1 MDVIGMERKIKE
13 FLPFEDK
20 RLVISLSEYFWHKAD
35 EVMTT
40 LIRQPGVLL
49 FFLFI

>member
-20 RLVISLSEYFWHKAD
+20 RLVISLSEYF
-35 EVMTT
+35 
-40 LIRQPGVLL
+40 
-49 FFLFI
+49 